1 MNHLFKQNAIQ
12 ELVKYNKCLLSVT
25 ILLAAANIIAIMAAI
40 TKEEKWLLIPAI
52 EPDRKMMVSSK
63 NYHETYLKEWAIY
76 VTKLL
81 FTTSPNE
88 VERQIADMKVASSN
102 TESLNKFFHDHLQ
115 FVKGSNVSSVF
126 FPKKIEVIKD
136 GVLISGTL
144 RYWFS
149 DSKDIAVD
157 KTYLLTYKQTPN
169 YLLLL
174 TGVKE
179 NGIKK

>member
-40 TKEEKWLLIPAI
+40 TKEEKWLLIPAM
-52 EPDRKMMVSSK
+52 EPDRKMTVSSK
-63 NYHETYLKEWAIY
+63 NYHETYLKKWAIY

-81 FTTSPNE
+81 FTTFTNE
-88 VERQIADMKVASSN
+88 VERQIADIKVVFSN

-126 FPKKIEVIKD
+126 FSKKVEVINE
-136 GVLISGTL
+136 VILRCFEESMILLI
-144 RYWFS
+144 
-149 DSKDIAVD
+149 K
-157 KTYLLTYKQTPN
+157 N
-169 YLLLL
+169 H
-174 TGVKE
+174 
-179 NGIKK
+179 IK

>member
-40 TKEEKWLLIPAI
+40 TKEEKWLLIPAM

-76 VTKLL
+76 VMKFL

-88 VERQIADMKVASSN
+88 VERQTADMKVAFSN
-102 TESLNKFFHDHLQ
+102 TESLKIFFRIICNLLKAQMYLQ
-115 FVKGSNVSSVF
+115 SF
-126 FPKKIEVIKD
+126 FRRMLK
-136 GVLISGTL
+136 
-144 RYWFS
+144 
-149 DSKDIAVD
+149 
-157 KTYLLTYKQTPN
+157 
-169 YLLLL
+169 
-174 TGVKE
+174 
-179 NGIKK
+179 

>member
-40 TKEEKWLLIPAI
+40 NKEEKWLLIPAM

-102 TESLNKFFHDHLQ
+102 TESLKNFFMITCNLLKAQMCLQ
-115 FVKGSNVSSVF
+115 SF
-126 FPKKIEVIKD
+126 FLKKVEVINEWS
-136 GVLISGTL
+136 I
-144 RYWFS
+144 
-149 DSKDIAVD
+149 
-157 KTYLLTYKQTPN
+157 N
-169 YLLLL
+169 
-174 TGVKE
+174 
-179 NGIKK
+179 

>member
-40 TKEEKWLLIPAI
+40 TKEEKWLLIPAM

-88 VERQIADMKVASSN
+88 VERQIADMKLELAM
-102 TESLNKFFHDHLQ
+102 L
-115 FVKGSNVSSVF
+115 
-126 FPKKIEVIKD
+126 
-136 GVLISGTL
+136 LIS
-144 RYWFS
+144 
-149 DSKDIAVD
+149 
-157 KTYLLTYKQTPN
+157 
-169 YLLLL
+169 
-174 TGVKE
+174 
-179 NGIKK
+179 

>member
-40 TKEEKWLLIPAI
+40 TKEEKWLLIPAM

-76 VTKLL
+76 VMKFL

-88 VERQIADMKVASSN
+88 VERQTADMKVAFSN
-102 TESLNKFFHDHLQ
+102 TESLKIFFRIICNLLKAQMYLQ
-115 FVKGSNVSSVF
+115 SF
-126 FPKKIEVIKD
+126 FQKRLK
-136 GVLISGTL
+136 
-144 RYWFS
+144 
-149 DSKDIAVD
+149 
-157 KTYLLTYKQTPN
+157 
-169 YLLLL
+169 
-174 TGVKE
+174 
-179 NGIKK
+179 

>member
-40 TKEEKWLLIPAI
+40 TKEEKWLLIPAM
-52 EPDRKMMVSSK
+52 EPDRKMTVSSK

-88 VERQIADMKVASSN
+88 VERQIADMKVVFSN
-102 TESLNKFFHDHLQ
+102 TESLKIFFRIICNLLKAQMCLQ
-115 FVKGSNVSSVF
+115 SF
-126 FPKKIEVIKD
+126 FLKKVEVINEWS
-136 GVLISGTL
+136 I
-144 RYWFS
+144 
-149 DSKDIAVD
+149 
-157 KTYLLTYKQTPN
+157 N
-169 YLLLL
+169 
-174 TGVKE
+174 
-179 NGIKK
+179 

>member
-40 TKEEKWLLIPAI
+40 TKEEKWLLIPAM
-52 EPDRKMMVSSK
+52 EPDRKMTVSSK

-88 VERQIADMKVASSN
+88 VERQIANMKVASSN

>member
-40 TKEEKWLLIPAI
+40 TKEEKWLLIPAM

-81 FTTSPNE
+81 FTTFPNE
-88 VERQIADMKVASSN
+88 VERQMADMKVVFSN
-102 TESLNKFFHDHLQ
+102 TKSLKNFFRITCNLLKAQMYLQ
-115 FVKGSNVSSVF
+115 SF
-126 FPKKIEVIKD
+126 FLKKVEVINEWS
-136 GVLISGTL
+136 I
-144 RYWFS
+144 
-149 DSKDIAVD
+149 
-157 KTYLLTYKQTPN
+157 N
-169 YLLLL
+169 
-174 TGVKE
+174 
-179 NGIKK
+179 

>member
-1 MNHLFKQNAIQ
+1 M
-12 ELVKYNKCLLSVT
+12 
-25 ILLAAANIIAIMAAI
+25 
-40 TKEEKWLLIPAI
+40 
-52 EPDRKMMVSSK
+52 EPDRKMTVSSK

-126 FPKKIEVIKD
+126 FPKKVEVINEWS
-136 GVLISGTL
+136 I
-144 RYWFS
+144 
-149 DSKDIAVD
+149 
-157 KTYLLTYKQTPN
+157 N
-169 YLLLL
+169 
-174 TGVKE
+174 
-179 NGIKK
+179 

>member
-1 MNHLFKQNAIQ
+1 MIFKTAGQKSWQIMNHLFKQNAIQ

-40 TKEEKWLLIPAI
+40 TKEEKWLLIPAM

-88 VERQIADMKVASSN
+88 VERQI
-102 TESLNKFFHDHLQ
+102 
-115 FVKGSNVSSVF
+115 SVF
-126 FPKKIEVIKD
+126 FSKKVEVINEWS
-136 GVLISGTL
+136 I
-144 RYWFS
+144 
-149 DSKDIAVD
+149 
-157 KTYLLTYKQTPN
+157 N
-169 YLLLL
+169 
-174 TGVKE
+174 
-179 NGIKK
+179 

>member
-1 MNHLFKQNAIQ
+1 MK
-12 ELVKYNKCLLSVT
+12 V
-25 ILLAAANIIAIMAAI
+25 
-40 TKEEKWLLIPAI
+40 
-52 EPDRKMMVSSK
+52 
-63 NYHETYLKEWAIY
+63 
-76 VTKLL
+76 L

-88 VERQIADMKVASSN
+88 VERQIADMKVVFSN
-102 TESLNKFFHDHLQ
+102 TESLNKFFQNHLQ

-126 FPKKIEVIKD
+126 FSKKVEVINEWS
-136 GVLISGTL
+136 ISGTL

-149 DSKDIAVD
+149 DSKHIAVD
-157 KTYLLTYKQTPN
+157 KTYILTYKRTPN